1 MLPCTYAQR
10 KALDGMIWLMAK
22 RPPSEREPFTQAMKD
37 RVNELSKKT
46 GWGATA
52 VRNHIE
58 RAKLPG
64 WEHASQGRVNTI
76 MSGQSQVTVVGT
88 VYNAVIAVLED
99 ASRSGLALDTHQ
111 KDVRRVSVD
120 DGFASGVQQLL
131 DRFHHL
137 STMKALAALGAPPD
151 LSHITVARIASGQ
164 QKSLKK
170 KHYDFLS
177 SALEK
182 LKNGK
187 L

>member
-1 MLPCTYAQR
+1 MLLCTYAQR

-22 RPPSEREPFTQAMKD
+22 RPPSECEPFTQGMKD
-37 RVNELSKKT
+37 RVNELSERT

-58 RAKLPG
+58 NAKLPG
-64 WEHASQGRVNTI
+64 WEHASQGRVNAI
-76 MSGQSQVTVVGT
+76 MSGQSQATVVSI

-99 ASRSGLALDTHQ
+99 ALRSGRALDTHQ

-120 DGFASGVQQLL
+120 YDFASGVQQLL

-137 STMKALAALGAPPD
+137 STAKALIALGAPPD
-151 LSHITVARIASGQ
+151 LSHITIARIASGQ
-164 QKSLKK
+164 QNSLKK

-177 SALEK
+177 STLEK
-182 LKNGK
+182 LKIG
-187 L
+187 